1 VKTTPVTT
9 YVSSRGRKSTGGR
22 RDAERI
28 RAELRRIIDE
38 SVDIVAEEEG
48 KEKKIFFFE
57 NVQISN
63 RAIRRDEATE
73 SLEIGD
79 GISAAERGTS
89 DRVGNIAKDSEIE
102 GVVGLGKLLDDGLAL
117 CEVEGRLRLV
127 RRDIF

>member
-48 KEKKIFFFE
+48 KEKKKFFF
-57 NVQISN
+57 
-63 RAIRRDEATE
+63 
-73 SLEIGD
+73 
-79 GISAAERGTS
+79 
-89 DRVGNIAKDSEIE
+89 
-102 GVVGLGKLLDDGLAL
+102 
-117 CEVEGRLRLV
+117 
-127 RRDIF
+127 